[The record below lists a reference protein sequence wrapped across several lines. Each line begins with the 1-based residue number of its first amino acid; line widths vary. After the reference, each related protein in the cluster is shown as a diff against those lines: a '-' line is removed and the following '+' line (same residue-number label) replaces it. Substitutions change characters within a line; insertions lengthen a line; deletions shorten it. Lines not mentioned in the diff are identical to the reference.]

1 MPKVRISYLNFS
13 NFINK
18 KPFRISKNWVPTNI
32 FKKVLNE
39 QGLPTNQSY
48 QINIGRNNSNLIR
61 IDISNNKERNAG
73 KERDEII
80 EDDEKED

>member
-1 MPKVRISYLNFS
+1 MPNFNFS
-13 NFINK
+13 NLINK
-18 KPFRISKNWVPTNI
+18 KPFRISKNGVPTNI
-32 FKKVLNE
+32 FKKMLNE
-39 QGLPTNQSY
+39 QGLPTNQSD
-48 QINIGRNNSNLIR
+48 QNNIGRNNSNLIR

>member
-48 QINIGRNNSNLIR
+48 QNNTGRNNSNLIR
-61 IDISNNKERNAG
+61 IDISNNRKKMQEKKEMR
-73 KERDEII
+73 
-80 EDDEKED
+80 